1 MGIKDSVSLSGS
13 VWSVTFKMLGR
24 YPRLLIPFFITAIFE
39 GLVLAVLFYSPRPP
53 FSIVFVPP
61 VKAFFG
67 ERFLHYPNNF
77 LVLPQ
82 LFYYGQVLAT
92 MTVGVVMFGM
102 AMGMVYQANTEGEKV
117 KIAGNINRS
126 IRRYVTLAGVWL
138 VTFIISLI
146 ILRGPRFL
154 VVKFLQPTAFAK
166 VLLQV
171 LFYAGIVLV
180 FLVEA
185 FFIYAYPAI
194 IIERRKF
201 LGAIKRSF
209 DISRSVFLTTIILII
224 TPRILDVAIMVFK
237 QHLVGLMNLT
247 LPEITLVI
255 LAASVVVTF
264 ITDSLVFLTTANLFV
279 LTKETEKEATS

>member
-1 MGIKDSVSLSGS
+1 MGISGSFGLSKS
-13 VWSVTFKMLGR
+13 VWSVTFRMLVR
-24 YPRLLIPFFITAIFE
+24 YPRILIPFFIAALFE
-39 GLVLAVLFYSPRPP
+39 GLVLTVLFYFPRPP
-53 FSIVFVPP
+53 LTIIFAPP
-61 VKAFFG
+61 IKAFFG

-77 LVLPQ
+77 LLLPQ

-92 MTVGVVMFGM
+92 ITVGVVMFGM

-117 KIAGNINRS
+117 KIAGNLNRA

-154 VVKFLQPTAFAK
+154 VVKFLPPTVFAK
-166 VLLQV
+166 ILLQV
-171 LFYAGIVLV
+171 LFYLGIVLV
-180 FLVEA
+180 FFVEA

-194 IIERRKF
+194 IMERRKF

-209 DISRSVFLTTIILII
+209 DISREVFLTTIILII
-224 TPRILDVAIMVFK
+224 TPRILDVAIMALK
-237 QHLVGLMNLT
+237 QRLIGLMNLT
-247 LPEITLVI
+247 LPEITLVV

-279 LTKETEKEATS
+279 LTKETEK